1 MIDRSAKVL
10 TGTLLSAWLGF
21 CSASEAT
28 AQTILTNADF
38 EQGTYIID
46 TPGLYELG
54 EDISFNPHPV
64 GSPGDGGIG
73 TLDAYDAGRPFPSQ
87 FGVYDP
93 SAFGIGF
100 FAAIAVAADDVTID
114 LKGYTIEQSA
124 EHALHQRFF
133 AVIETADRPFVP
145 NQGPHD
151 FGASITAAN
160 RLTITNGT
168 IGRSSHHGIHGNNN
182 VGVTISNIDF
192 VDYEVAAIHLN
203 KVTKL
208 NVKNCTGM
216 NREDVPVLGTF
227 SNARFISAYVDC
239 LVDTASA
246 TTLTVGGVALSA
258 TDIQTALRDS
268 INNVYE
274 DVITDGLGIIDES
287 EHPDEFALFHN
298 REGVVDGNAYGFA
311 INGFGVAVNGFPE
324 SSAVESKNIK
334 FKNVHVLSQ
343 KAWVNEVIALSNG
356 SGGAANDPIGA
367 VLSVRNVHP
376 DTGAPVTMSTV
387 SDDASA
393 TYTGNVV
400 ANAQALVAK
409 AELAGDFASCFLDV
423 SRQSITQEIID
434 WIENE
439 DTLADLLAGPTDEIC
454 NGDTM
459 FHVQKGVIGFKLDGG
474 NKVKLSK
481 TSVSNLDNLGGMG
494 SEVCGNYVKS
504 HPAATLE
511 GYGGARVRGYSVS
524 GSTKVTLK
532 RPVVTGLAALNGSV
546 YGIDVLTDSSKVTV
560 AKGNAS
566 TLDAGAEF
574 VPNLGPN
581 ETPDAYGLLIGA
593 DTKKVKQKK
602 FTSSDLIAVGETA
615 TVKEM

>member
-1 MIDRSAKVL
+1 M
-10 TGTLLSAWLGF
+10 
-21 CSASEAT
+21 
-28 AQTILTNADF
+28 
-38 EQGTYIID
+38 
-46 TPGLYELG
+46 
-54 EDISFNPHPV
+54 
-64 GSPGDGGIG
+64 
-73 TLDAYDAGRPFPSQ
+73 
-87 FGVYDP
+87 YDP

-114 LKGYTIEQSA
+114 LKRYTIEQSA
-124 EHALHQRFF
+124 EHTLHQRFF

-182 VGVTISNIDF
+182 VGVTVSNIDF

-208 NVKNCTGM
+208 KVENCTGM

-246 TTLTVGGVALSA
+246 TTLAVGGVALSA

-324 SSAVESKNIK
+324 SSAVESKNVK

-387 SDDASA
+387 SDDATA

-481 TSVSNLDNLGGMG
+481 TSVSNLDNLGGIG
-494 SEVCGNYVKS
+494 SEVCGDYVKS
-504 HPAATLE
+504 HPAATLD

-560 AKGNAS
+560 TKGNAS
-566 TLDAGAEF
+566 TLNAGAEF

-581 ETPDAYGLLIGA
+581 ETPNAYGLLIGA

-602 FTSSDLIAVGETA
+602 FKTSDLIAVGETA